1 MKNRVCL
8 YINSKF
14 GEDIFVKIGLTK
26 ILSNKYDV
34 KQISFENIDKSKIRL
49 KDSKKIFF

>member
-34 KQISFENIDKSKIRL
+34 KQISLKILINQNSFKRQ
-49 KDSKKIFF
+49 